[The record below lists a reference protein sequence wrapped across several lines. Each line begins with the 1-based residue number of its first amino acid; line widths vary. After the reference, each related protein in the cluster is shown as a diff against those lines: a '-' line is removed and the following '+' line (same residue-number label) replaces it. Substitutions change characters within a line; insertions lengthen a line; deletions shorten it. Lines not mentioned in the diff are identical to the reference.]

1 MKKKLMAALLAVLFS
16 LALISCEKE
25 VPVTTEDASPT
36 EDKIAKE
43 EPTEE
48 TVDETDLT
56 YDVISWIGFD
66 EKGTLKDVGD
76 QEVYHI
82 KSAADLDPF
91 REHLH
96 NMSEE
101 DEKNLFLDPRD
112 HVLLIEIVSSTEKS
126 IYGVEAIYWEGG
138 VVNVE
143 ICEEITDEITPSHT
157 FILFHMPFSL
167 VGNADVNINVF
178 VS

>member
-1 MKKKLMAALLAVLFS
+1 MKKKLVAVLLAVLLSFG
-16 LALISCEKE
+16 LISCEKE
-25 VPVTTEDASPT
+25 APATTGAAAPT
-36 EDKIAKE
+36 EEKSTKE
-43 EPTEE
+43 ESTEE
-48 TVDETDLT
+48 TVDEADLT
-56 YDVISWIGFD
+56 YDVISWIGFS
-66 EKGTLKDVGD
+66 EKGTLEVVGD

-96 NMSEE
+96 NMTEE
-101 DEKNLFLDPRD
+101 EEKNLFLDPRD

-126 IYGVEAIYWEGG
+126 AYGVEAIYWEGG

-143 ICEEITDEITPSHT
+143 IYEEVTDEITPSHT

-167 VGNADVNINVF
+167 VGNADVNMSVF
-178 VS
+178 LS